1 MISLAS
7 LLDFVN
13 EVLQPQR
20 FQDYCPN
27 GLQVEGRPEVRK
39 IVTGVT
45 ACQALLDQAIDAQA
59 DVILVHHGFF
69 WRGDDPCL
77 TGRQRNRVKRLLQAD
92 VSLIAYH
99 LPLDAHPELGNNV
112 ALAKVL
118 DLLPENTLNEDG
130 IGNIGCLTQSMKAT
144 EFAAHIHRRLGRKP
158 LHIPADGEFIETVAW
173 CSGAAQGYIDNAVAA
188 GVSAYLSGEI
198 SEQTVH
204 IAREENIH
212 YFAVGH
218 HASERYGVQVLGDF
232 LAERFDLQHEF
243 IDIDNP
249 V

>member
-13 EVLQPQR
+13 EVLQPKR

-77 TGRQRNRVKRLLQAD
+77 IGRQRNRVKSLLQAD

-112 ALAKVL
+112 VLAKVL
-118 DLLPENTLNEDG
+118 DLLPETPLNEDG
-130 IGNIGCLTQSMKAT
+130 IGSIGRLKQSMKAT

-158 LHIPADGEFIETVAW
+158 LHIPAGGALIETIAW

-188 GVSAYLSGEI
+188 GASAYLSGEV

-218 HASERYGVQVLGDF
+218 HASERYGVQALGHF